1 MRISSFSGIVIGIAI
16 GIAGI
21 TAIFGFGLFSIGKQ
35 IENPQTAEIVREV
48 IHDELDRT
56 SFFDLLLGNN
66 TSQKVSEPFF
76 DDEIIIPA
84 IRSGNHLFVEVEIN
98 DYQTVTLLVD
108 TGATDVML
116 KAAAAY
122 ELGLTESDA
131 MEATY
136 NTANGPTQQFITRLE
151 SVRIGEAEQSKV
163 RASFGRGMTDGFED
177 GLLGMSFLKHY
188 HVDIDLKREELHLRP
203 REN

>member
-16 GIAGI
+16 GISGI
-21 TAIFGFGLFSIGKQ
+21 TVIFGFGLFSIGQQ

-56 SFFDLLLGNN
+56 SLLDVLLVNN
-66 TSQKVSEPFF
+66 TSQKVSELYFE
-76 DDEIIIPA
+76 DEITIPA
-84 IRSGNHLFVEVEIN
+84 IRSGNHLYVEVEIN

-116 KAAAAY
+116 KAAVAY

-131 MEATY
+131 IEATY
-136 NTANGPTQQFITRLE
+136 HTANGPTQQYITMLE
-151 SVRIGEAEQSKV
+151 SVRIGEAEQNKV
-163 RASFGRGMTDGFED
+163 RASFGKGMADGFED

-203 REN
+203 RQD

>member
-1 MRISSFSGIVIGIAI
+1 MRKTSFSGIVIGIAI
-16 GIAGI
+16 GISSI

-35 IENPQTAEIVREV
+35 IENPQTVENVREV
-48 IHDELDRT
+48 IHEKLDRT
-56 SFFDLLLGNN
+56 SLLGMLLGNN
-66 TSQKVSEPFF
+66 ISQNVSEPIF

-84 IRSGNHLFVEVEIN
+84 VRSGNHLYVDVELN

-108 TGATDVML
+108 TGATDIML
-116 KAAAAY
+116 KAEVAY
-122 ELGLTESDA
+122 ELGLSESDA

-136 NTANGPTQQFITRLE
+136 NTANGPTQQFITMLE

-203 REN
+203 REK

>member
-1 MRISSFSGIVIGIAI
+1 MQKSSFSGIVIGIAI
-16 GIAGI
+16 GISSI

-35 IENPQTAEIVREV
+35 IDNPQTVEIVREA

-56 SFFDLLLGNN
+56 SLLDMLLGNN
-66 TSQKVSEPFF
+66 TSQNVSEPIF

-84 IRSGNHLFVEVEIN
+84 VRSGNHLYVDVEIN

-108 TGATDVML
+108 TGATDIML
-116 KAAAAY
+116 KAEVAY
-122 ELGLTESDA
+122 ELGLSESDA
-131 MEATY
+131 IEATY
-136 NTANGPTQQFITRLE
+136 NTANGPTQQFITMLE
-151 SVRIGEAEQSKV
+151 LVRIGEAEQSKV

-203 REN
+203 REK